1 MYASLS
7 VESRIEG
14 RLRDLRT
21 TVSFLCALD
30 GRISNTRL
38 NQALRNHRPLDPKDG
53 NRLNA
58 LTLRLVELADAMRPI
73 PVDFGNPE
81 EIRALLA
88 IQKSP
93 EEIRAI
99 VAQLFQ

>member
-7 VESRIEG
+7 VESRIES

-30 GRISNTRL
+30 GRVSNTRL
-38 NQALRNHRPLDPKDG
+38 NQALRGHRPLDVQDG
-53 NRLNA
+53 NRLNS
-58 LTLRLVELADAMRPI
+58 LTLRLVELADSMRPI
-73 PVDFGNPE
+73 PVNFSNPE
-81 EIRALLA
+81 EVRGLLDIRKSPDEIRAL
-88 IQKSP
+88 
-93 EEIRAI
+93 